1 MHCCLAF
8 FFLFPKFLFQFQIIC
23 AAQLPTQSVFSTVQ
37 HDLAIWIP
45 NVSTYDYFTA
55 PQQSLMHR
63 RKRAEQAQTGLP
75 YSNSGAQMKMED
87 TILIMH
93 EQGSFHFLFSCPVQ
107 HPTSKN
113 KTNWKKKSWSTRAS
127 LQGTCVQSWLGF
139 TENSQTQK
147 T

>member
-8 FFLFPKFLFQFQIIC
+8 FFVPQV
-23 AAQLPTQSVFSTVQ
+23 SVPVSNNLCGSTAHSIRFSTVQ
-37 HDLAIWIP
+37 HDLAVWIP

-87 TILIMH
+87 TILIMR

-113 KTNWKKKSWSTRAS
+113 KTNWKNKSWSTRAS
-127 LQGTCVQSWLGF
+127 LQGTCVPSWLGF